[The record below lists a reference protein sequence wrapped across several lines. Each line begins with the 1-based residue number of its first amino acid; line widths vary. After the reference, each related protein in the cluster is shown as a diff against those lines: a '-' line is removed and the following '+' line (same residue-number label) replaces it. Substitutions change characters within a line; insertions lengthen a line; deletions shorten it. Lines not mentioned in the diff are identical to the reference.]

1 LAVSYR
7 EFENTDPPLIAEI
20 WRRQKR
26 FRGIVDRI
34 THQMVDDLILG
45 KPFFDA
51 AGFTMALDGNEPIG
65 FVHAG
70 FCPTADGA
78 NLDPTQGVLSQLRIV
93 ERDDT
98 PDVAQKLVER
108 AEAYLRERGAQII
121 HAGGKFPEAPCYQG
135 LYGGS
140 RIPGVLQE
148 DALMTASL
156 AAAGF
161 LPQSEVLIFQRR
173 LAGFRPMVDRQQMT
187 VRRQFQLQSDSDP
200 PFSTWWEACTMG
212 FARRT
217 GFELT
222 ERSTLTKAA
231 SLTFWDIEPLANSW
245 GVRAMGMNDLQVA
258 NPFRRCGLATFLL
271 GESMRHLAQE
281 GVGLIEV
288 QTLADDAASCGVF
301 TKHGFELVGKG
312 SLLTKAL

>member
-1 LAVSYR
+1 
-7 EFENTDPPLIAEI
+7 
-20 WRRQKR
+20 
-26 FRGIVDRI
+26 
-34 THQMVDDLILG
+34 MVDDLILG

-51 AGFTMALDGNEPIG
+51 AGFVMATEESEPIG

-70 FCPTADGA
+70 FCPTEDGA
-78 NLDPTQGVLSQLRIV
+78 NLDPTQGVLSQLRVV

-98 PDVAQKLVER
+98 PKIAARLLEIADT
-108 AEAYLRERGAQII
+108 YLRKRGSEVIYV
-121 HAGGKFPEAPCYQG
+121 GGKFPEAPCYQG

-140 RIPGVLQE
+140 RIPGVLQD
-148 DALMTASL
+148 DALMTVAL

-161 LPQSEVLIFQRR
+161 QPQGDVLIFQRR

-231 SLTFWDIEPLANSW
+231 SLTFWDIEPLASSW
-245 GVRAMGMNDLQVA
+245 GVRAMGMNDLRVA
-258 NPFRRCGLATFLL
+258 NQFRRCGLATFLL
-271 GESMRHLAQE
+271 GESMRYLAQE

-312 SLLTKAL
+312 SLLTKTL